1 MEAVRDYE
9 GIEKL
14 KPIDGLFG
22 EKCLRRAKTVRR

>member
-1 MEAVRDYE
+1 VSEYE

-22 EKCLRRAKTVRR
+22 KKCLARAKTVER